1 MNLLKE
7 VLNKKGISQT
17 QLAKMMGST
26 KQHVSGIYHNKVQ
39 PLKTLR
45 HIAEILDIDVREL
58 IAPTKTIEEK
68 TNQLNNI
75 SKELERS
82 QIAIKK
88 AIDLI
93 E

>member
-1 MNLLKE
+1 MTSRDFFVKTHKVN
-7 VLNKKGISQT
+7 Q
-17 QLAKMMGST
+17 AGS
-26 KQHVSGIYHNKVQ
+26 SSN
-39 PLKTLR
+39 
-45 HIAEILDIDVREL
+45 EILDIDVREL

-88 AIDLI
+88 TPLI
-93 E
+93 